1 METQGYVIFT
11 QGASSNVCKWLSDVA
26 KGNFD
31 NDILCVP
38 CNALN
43 KIPELFVK
51 YYEKDGNYYEPLGF
65 VGFSQDSQTTFI
77 ESTTRTHGFMK
88 DEYRSLDNE
97 LLDISFSGASQR
109 SHAIVIK
116 DNKPGLNQLGYS
128 NAFSFFVVVASVQE
142 LVTYLRS
149 TLEFE
154 IPEDVE
160 LPENKVQVSRSPLDF
175 GLPSAVPASENEVAS
190 VHRVDSS
197 VSQSQVKESLHADDA
212 GAGDSVV
219 LEDDG
224 DSEQVPRVSGFSKF
238 LGKSSESD
246 SDLDSD
252 SDPDSDN
259 ASDQDFYDI
268 PENTEAQVSL
278 TELSAGDDSTVV
290 QQVSDFVGVP
300 FSSALQLSEF
310 VLQVMQEKDFSQ
322 EQMKRLQLEVT
333 RSKTEQKA
341 ALQSQALAYDKRIET
356 LETEVSALQDTR
368 ERLQMR
374 VDNLGSPSLV
384 DSLRG
389 LCASSLS
396 LSPVSLDIPVESAL
410 GNANFFTVSG
420 SRAKGFYSTLSSMC
434 LSAVSRSEGD
444 LLLLDFGYPS
454 TAMYTFASSFVKG
467 SSRWLLSEDY
477 RSVSEFTVKHPKSD
491 SIQIFSLAQE
501 QVPPVFLCS
510 VDWVKIFDGLKS
522 EPYKWVT
529 SYFGDVDNVFG
540 VSMISSL
547 PEGSSIY
554 LVCEGDFLP
563 LSNLVNT
570 LKVIKD
576 SSPAILSS
584 IVLHIYSY
592 RNLKVN
598 NIILDTLY
606 NFLDKNKQVVI
617 HE

>member
-11 QGASSNVCKWLSDVA
+11 QGASSNVCNWLSDVA
-26 KGNFD
+26 TESND
-31 NDILCVP
+31 VDILCVP
-38 CNALN
+38 CSALN

-65 VGFSQDSQTTFI
+65 VGFSQDNQTTFI

-97 LLDISFSGASQR
+97 FLDTSFSGASQL
-109 SHAIVIK
+109 SHAVVLK
-116 DNKPGLNQLGYS
+116 DDKPGADQLGYS

-149 TLEFE
+149 TLEFKV
-154 IPEDVE
+154 PEDVE
-160 LPENKVQVSRSPLDF
+160 IPENKVQVSRSPLDF
-175 GLPSAVPASENEVAS
+175 GLPSAVPSSENEVAS

-219 LEDDG
+219 FEDGG
-224 DSEQVPRVSGFSKF
+224 DSEQVSRASGFSKF
-238 LGKSSESD
+238 LGHSSESD
-246 SDLDSD
+246 SDRDSGTD
-252 SDPDSDN
+252 
-259 ASDQDFYDI
+259 SDQDFYDI

-278 TELSAGDDSTVV
+278 TELSADDGSSVV

-300 FSSALQLSEF
+300 FSSAQELSEF

-322 EQMKRLQLEVT
+322 EQMKKLQLQVT
-333 RSKTEQKA
+333 RSKTEQKS
-341 ALQSQALAYDKRIET
+341 ALQSQALAYEQRIET
-356 LETEVSALQDTR
+356 LQTEVSALQDTR

>member
-11 QGASSNVCKWLSDVA
+11 QGASSNVCKWLSNVA
-26 KGNFD
+26 KDNF
-31 NDILCVP
+31 NNNVLCVP
-38 CNALN
+38 CSALN
-43 KIPELFVK
+43 KIPDLFVK

-65 VGFSQDSQTTFI
+65 VGFSQDNQTTFI
-77 ESTTRTHGFMK
+77 ESTTRTHGFME

-109 SHAIVIK
+109 SHAVVLK
-116 DNKPGLNQLGYS
+116 DDKPGADQLGCS

-149 TLEFE
+149 TLEFD

-160 LPENKVQVSRSPLDF
+160 IPENKVQVSRSPLDF
-175 GLPSAVPASENEVAS
+175 GLPSAVPTSENEVTS

-212 GAGDSVV
+212 GAGDFVV
-219 LEDDG
+219 FEDG
-224 DSEQVPRVSGFSKF
+224 RDSEQVSRASGFSKF
-238 LGKSSESD
+238 LGHSSESD
-246 SDLDSD
+246 SDLDSS
-252 SDPDSDN
+252 SD
-259 ASDQDFYDI
+259 SDQDFYDI
-268 PENTEAQVSL
+268 PENTKAQVSL
-278 TELSAGDDSTVV
+278 TELSADDGSSVV

-300 FSSALQLSEF
+300 FSSAQELSEF

-322 EQMKRLQLEVT
+322 EQMKKLQLQVT

-501 QVPPVFLCS
+501 QVPSVFLCS

-598 NIILDTLY
+598 NIILGTLY
-606 NFLDKNKQVVI
+606 KFLDKNKQVVI

>member
-11 QGASSNVCKWLSDVA
+11 QGASSNVCNWLSDVA
-26 KGNFD
+26 TESND
-31 NDILCVP
+31 VDILCVP
-38 CNALN
+38 CSALN

-65 VGFSQDSQTTFI
+65 VGFSQDNQTTFI
-77 ESTTRTHGFMK
+77 ESTTRTYGFMK

-97 LLDISFSGASQR
+97 FLDISFSGASQL
-109 SHAIVIK
+109 SHAVVLK
-116 DNKPGLNQLGYS
+116 DDKPGADQLGYS

-160 LPENKVQVSRSPLDF
+160 VPENKVQVSRSPLDF
-175 GLPSAVPASENEVAS
+175 GLPSAVPTSENEVAS

-197 VSQSQVKESLHADDA
+197 VSHSQVKESLHADDA

-219 LEDDG
+219 FEDG
-224 DSEQVPRVSGFSKF
+224 RDSEQVSRASGFSKF
-238 LGKSSESD
+238 LGHSSESD
-246 SDLDSD
+246 SDLDSGTD
-252 SDPDSDN
+252 
-259 ASDQDFYDI
+259 SDQDFYDI

-278 TELSAGDDSTVV
+278 TELSADDGSSVV

-300 FSSALQLSEF
+300 FSSAQELSEF

-322 EQMKRLQLEVT
+322 EQMKKLQLEVT

-341 ALQSQALAYDKRIET
+341 ALQSQALVYDQCIET
-356 LETEVSALQDTR
+356 LQTEVSALQDTR

-570 LKVIKD
+570 LKVIND

-606 NFLDKNKQVVI
+606 KFLDKNKQVVI

>member
-26 KGNFD
+26 KDNF
-31 NDILCVP
+31 NNNVLCVP
-38 CNALN
+38 CSALD

-65 VGFSQDSQTTFI
+65 VGFSQDNQTTFI

-97 LLDISFSGASQR
+97 FLDISFSGASQR
-109 SHAIVIK
+109 SHAVVLK
-116 DNKPGLNQLGYS
+116 DDKPGADQLGYS

-149 TLEFE
+149 TLEFD

-160 LPENKVQVSRSPLDF
+160 IPENKVQVSRSPLDF
-175 GLPSAVPASENEVAS
+175 GLPSAVPASENKVAS

-224 DSEQVPRVSGFSKF
+224 DSEQVPRVLGFSKF

-246 SDLDSD
+246 SDLDSG

-434 LSAVSRSEGD
+434 LGAVSRSEGD

-467 SSRWLLSEDY
+467 SSQWLLSKDY

-563 LSNLVNT
+563 LSNLVKT

-606 NFLDKNKQVVI
+606 KFLDKNKQVVI

>member
-11 QGASSNVCKWLSDVA
+11 QGASSNVCKWLSNVA
-26 KGNFD
+26 KDNF
-31 NDILCVP
+31 NNNVLCVP
-38 CNALN
+38 CSALD
-43 KIPELFVK
+43 KIPDLFVK

-65 VGFSQDSQTTFI
+65 VGFSQDNQTKVI
-77 ESTTRTHGFMK
+77 ESTTRSHGFMK

-97 LLDISFSGASQR
+97 FLDISFSGSLQR

-149 TLEFE
+149 TLEFD

-175 GLPSAVPASENEVAS
+175 GLPSAVPTSENEVAS

-197 VSQSQVKESLHADDA
+197 VSQSQVKESLHADDE

-219 LEDDG
+219 FEDG
-224 DSEQVPRVSGFSKF
+224 RDSEQVSRASGFSKF
-238 LGKSSESD
+238 LGHSSESD
-246 SDLDSD
+246 SDRDSGTD
-252 SDPDSDN
+252 
-259 ASDQDFYDI
+259 SDQDFYDI

-278 TELSAGDDSTVV
+278 TELSADDGSSVV

-341 ALQSQALAYDKRIET
+341 ALQSQALAYDQRIET
-356 LETEVSALQDTR
+356 LQTEVEVLQDTR

-477 RSVSEFTVKHPKSD
+477 RSVSDFTVKHPKSD

-606 NFLDKNKQVVI
+606 KFLDKNKQVVI

>member
-11 QGASSNVCKWLSDVA
+11 QGASSNVCKWLSNVA
-26 KGNFD
+26 KDNF
-31 NDILCVP
+31 NNNVLCVP
-38 CNALN
+38 CSALD

-65 VGFSQDSQTTFI
+65 VGFSQDNQTKVI
-77 ESTTRTHGFMK
+77 ESTTRSHGFMK

-97 LLDISFSGASQR
+97 FLDISFSGSLQR

-149 TLEFE
+149 TLEFD

-175 GLPSAVPASENEVAS
+175 GLPSAVPVSENEVAS

-219 LEDDG
+219 FEDGG
-224 DSEQVPRVSGFSKF
+224 DSEQVSRASGFSKF
-238 LGKSSESD
+238 LGHSSESD
-246 SDLDSD
+246 SDLDSGTD
-252 SDPDSDN
+252 
-259 ASDQDFYDI
+259 SDQDFYDI

-278 TELSAGDDSTVV
+278 TELSADDGSSVV

-300 FSSALQLSEF
+300 FSSAQELSEF

-322 EQMKRLQLEVT
+322 EQMKKLQLQVT
-333 RSKTEQKA
+333 RSKTEQKS
-341 ALQSQALAYDKRIET
+341 ALQSQALAYEQRIDT
-356 LETEVSALQDTR
+356 LQTEVSALQDTR

-606 NFLDKNKQVVI
+606 KFLDKNKQVVI

>member
-1 METQGYVIFT
+1 M
-11 QGASSNVCKWLSDVA
+11 
-26 KGNFD
+26 
-31 NDILCVP
+31 
-38 CNALN
+38 
-43 KIPELFVK
+43 
-51 YYEKDGNYYEPLGF
+51 
-65 VGFSQDSQTTFI
+65 
-77 ESTTRTHGFMK
+77 
-88 DEYRSLDNE
+88 
-97 LLDISFSGASQR
+97 
-109 SHAIVIK
+109 
-116 DNKPGLNQLGYS
+116 
-128 NAFSFFVVVASVQE
+128 
-142 LVTYLRS
+142 
-149 TLEFE
+149 
-154 IPEDVE
+154 
-160 LPENKVQVSRSPLDF
+160 
-175 GLPSAVPASENEVAS
+175 
-190 VHRVDSS
+190 
-197 VSQSQVKESLHADDA
+197 
-212 GAGDSVV
+212 
-219 LEDDG
+219 
-224 DSEQVPRVSGFSKF
+224 
-238 LGKSSESD
+238 
-246 SDLDSD
+246 
-252 SDPDSDN
+252 
-259 ASDQDFYDI
+259 
-268 PENTEAQVSL
+268 
-278 TELSAGDDSTVV
+278 
-290 QQVSDFVGVP
+290 
-300 FSSALQLSEF
+300 
-310 VLQVMQEKDFSQ
+310 
-322 EQMKRLQLEVT
+322 
-333 RSKTEQKA
+333 
-341 ALQSQALAYDKRIET
+341 
-356 LETEVSALQDTR
+356 
-368 ERLQMR
+368 
-374 VDNLGSPSLV
+374 
-384 DSLRG
+384 
-389 LCASSLS
+389 
-396 LSPVSLDIPVESAL
+396 
-410 GNANFFTVSG
+410 SG

-598 NIILDTLY
+598 NIILDTVY
-606 NFLDKNKQVVI
+606 KFLDKNKQVVI

>member
-11 QGASSNVCKWLSDVA
+11 QGASSNVCKWLSDIA
-26 KGNFD
+26 KDNIG
-31 NDILCVP
+31 NDILCVS
-38 CNALN
+38 CSALN

-65 VGFSQDSQTTFI
+65 VGFSQDNQTTFI
-77 ESTTRTHGFMK
+77 ESTTRTHGFME

-97 LLDISFSGASQR
+97 FLDISFSGASQR
-109 SHAIVIK
+109 SHAVVLK
-116 DNKPGLNQLGYS
+116 DDKPGADQLGYS

-149 TLEFE
+149 TLEFD

-160 LPENKVQVSRSPLDF
+160 VPENKVQVSRSPLDF
-175 GLPSAVPASENEVAS
+175 GLPSAVPSSENEVAS

-197 VSQSQVKESLHADDA
+197 VSQSQVKESLHADA
-212 GAGDSVV
+212 SVGDSAVF
-219 LEDDG
+219 EDGRDV
-224 DSEQVPRVSGFSKF
+224 EQGSRASGFSKF

-246 SDLDSD
+246 GDLDSG
-252 SDPDSDN
+252 SD
-259 ASDQDFYDI
+259 SDQDFYDI
-268 PENTEAQVSL
+268 PESTEAEVPL
-278 TELSAGDDSTVV
+278 TELSADNDSSVV

-300 FSSALQLSEF
+300 FSSAQELSEF

-322 EQMKRLQLEVT
+322 EQMRKLQIEVT
-333 RSKTEQKA
+333 RSKTDQKA
-341 ALQSQALAYDKRIET
+341 ALQSQALAYEKRVET
-356 LETEVSALQDTR
+356 LQTEVEVLQDTR

-477 RSVSEFTVKHPKSD
+477 RSVSDFTVKHPKSD

-606 NFLDKNKQVVI
+606 KFLDKNKQVII

>member
-11 QGASSNVCKWLSDVA
+11 QGASSNVCKWLSDIA
-26 KGNFD
+26 KDNIG

-38 CNALN
+38 CSALD

-65 VGFSQDSQTTFI
+65 VGFSQDNQTKVI
-77 ESTTRTHGFMK
+77 ESTTRSNGFMK

-97 LLDISFSGASQR
+97 FLDISFSGSLQR

-149 TLEFE
+149 TLEFD

-175 GLPSAVPASENEVAS
+175 GLPSAVPTSENEVAS
-190 VHRVDSS
+190 VHLVDSS

-219 LEDDG
+219 FEDG
-224 DSEQVPRVSGFSKF
+224 RDSEQVSRASGFSKF
-238 LGKSSESD
+238 LGHSSESD
-246 SDLDSD
+246 SDRDSGTDSD
-252 SDPDSDN
+252 QN
-259 ASDQDFYDI
+259 FYDI

-278 TELSAGDDSTVV
+278 SELSADDGSSVV

-300 FSSALQLSEF
+300 FSSAQELSEF

-322 EQMKRLQLEVT
+322 EQMKRLQLAVT

-341 ALQSQALAYDKRIET
+341 ALQSQALAYDQRIET
-356 LETEVSALQDTR
+356 LQTEVEVLQDTR

-434 LSAVSRSEGD
+434 LNAVSRSEGD

-570 LKVIKD
+570 LKVIKGN
-576 SSPAILSS
+576 SPAILSS

-606 NFLDKNKQVVI
+606 KFLDKNKQVVI

>member
-26 KGNFD
+26 TKSND
-31 NDILCVP
+31 VDILCVP
-38 CNALN
+38 CSALN

-65 VGFSQDSQTTFI
+65 VGFSQDNQTTFI
-77 ESTTRTHGFMK
+77 ESTTRTHGFME

-97 LLDISFSGASQR
+97 FLDISFSGASQR
-109 SHAIVIK
+109 SHAVVLK
-116 DNKPGLNQLGYS
+116 DDKPGADQLGYS

-149 TLEFE
+149 TLEFD

-160 LPENKVQVSRSPLDF
+160 IPENKVQVSRSPLDF
-175 GLPSAVPASENEVAS
+175 GLPSAVPSSENEVAS
-190 VHRVDSS
+190 VHRVGSS
-197 VSQSQVKESLHADDA
+197 VSQSQVKESLQVDA
-212 GAGDSVV
+212 SAGDSAVF
-219 LEDDG
+219 EDGRDV
-224 DSEQVPRVSGFSKF
+224 EQVSRASGFSKF

-246 SDLDSD
+246 SDRDSGTD
-252 SDPDSDN
+252 
-259 ASDQDFYDI
+259 SDQDFYDI

-278 TELSAGDDSTVV
+278 TELSADDGSSVV

-300 FSSALQLSEF
+300 FSSAQELSEF

-322 EQMKRLQLEVT
+322 EQMKKLQLQVT

-341 ALQSQALAYDKRIET
+341 ALQSQALVYDQCIET
-356 LETEVSALQDTR
+356 LQTEVSALQDTR

-606 NFLDKNKQVVI
+606 KFLDKNKQVVI

>member
-11 QGASSNVCKWLSDVA
+11 QGASSNVCKWLSNVA
-26 KGNFD
+26 KDNF
-31 NDILCVP
+31 NNNVLCVP
-38 CNALN
+38 CSALD

-65 VGFSQDSQTTFI
+65 VGFSQDNQTKVI
-77 ESTTRTHGFMK
+77 ESTTRSHGFMK

-97 LLDISFSGASQR
+97 FLDISFSGSLQR

-149 TLEFE
+149 TLEFD

-175 GLPSAVPASENEVAS
+175 GLPSAVPTSENEVAS

-219 LEDDG
+219 FEDG
-224 DSEQVPRVSGFSKF
+224 RDSEQVPRNSGFSKF
-238 LGKSSESD
+238 LDHSSESD
-246 SDLDSD
+246 SDLDSGSDLGSD
-252 SDPDSDN
+252 SDL
-259 ASDQDFYDI
+259 DQNFYDI

-278 TELSAGDDSTVV
+278 SELSADDGSSVV

-300 FSSALQLSEF
+300 FSSAQELSEF

-322 EQMKRLQLEVT
+322 EQMKRLQLAVT

-341 ALQSQALAYDKRIET
+341 ALQSQALAYDQRIET
-356 LETEVSALQDTR
+356 LQTEVEVLQDTR

-434 LSAVSRSEGD
+434 LSAVSRFEGD

-467 SSRWLLSEDY
+467 SSQWLLSEDY

-606 NFLDKNKQVVI
+606 KFLDKNKQVVI

>member
-11 QGASSNVCKWLSDVA
+11 QGASSNVCNWLSDVA
-26 KGNFD
+26 TESND
-31 NDILCVP
+31 VDILCVP
-38 CNALN
+38 CSALN

-65 VGFSQDSQTTFI
+65 VGFSQDNQTTFI

-109 SHAIVIK
+109 SHAVVLK
-116 DNKPGLNQLGYS
+116 DDKPGAEQLGYS
-128 NAFSFFVVVASVQE
+128 NAFSFFVVVASVHE

-149 TLEFE
+149 TLEFD

-160 LPENKVQVSRSPLDF
+160 VPENKVQVSRSPLDF
-175 GLPSAVPASENEVAS
+175 GLPSAVPSSENEVAS
-190 VHRVDSS
+190 VHRVDYS

-219 LEDDG
+219 FEDG
-224 DSEQVPRVSGFSKF
+224 DSEQVPRASGFSKF
-238 LGKSSESD
+238 LGNSSESE
-246 SDLDSD
+246 SDLGSGSD
-252 SDPDSDN
+252 
-259 ASDQDFYDI
+259 SDQDFYDI

-278 TELSAGDDSTVV
+278 TELSADDGVSVV

-300 FSSALQLSEF
+300 FSSAQELSEF
-310 VLQVMQEKDFSQ
+310 MLQVMQEKDFSQ
-322 EQMKRLQLEVT
+322 EQMKKLQLEVT

-356 LETEVSALQDTR
+356 LQTEVSALQDTR

-606 NFLDKNKQVVI
+606 KFLDKNKQVVI

>member
-26 KGNFD
+26 TESND
-31 NDILCVP
+31 VDILCVP
-38 CNALN
+38 CSALN

-77 ESTTRTHGFMK
+77 ESTTRTHGFME

-97 LLDISFSGASQR
+97 FLDISFSGASQL
-109 SHAIVIK
+109 SHAVVLK
-116 DNKPGLNQLGYS
+116 DDKPGADQLGCS

-154 IPEDVE
+154 IPEHVE

-175 GLPSAVPASENEVAS
+175 GLPSAVPTSENEVAS

-219 LEDDG
+219 FEDG
-224 DSEQVPRVSGFSKF
+224 RDSEQVSRASGFSKF
-238 LGKSSESD
+238 LGHSSESD
-246 SDLDSD
+246 SDRDSGTD
-252 SDPDSDN
+252 
-259 ASDQDFYDI
+259 SDQDFYDI
-268 PENTEAQVSL
+268 PENTDAQVSL
-278 TELSAGDDSTVV
+278 TELSADDGSSVV
-290 QQVSDFVGVP
+290 RQVSDFVGVP

-322 EQMKRLQLEVT
+322 EQMKRLQLQVT

-341 ALQSQALAYDKRIET
+341 ALQSQALAYEQRIET
-356 LETEVSALQDTR
+356 LETEVEVLRDTR

-570 LKVIKD
+570 LKVIKAN
-576 SSPAILSS
+576 SPAILSS

>member
-26 KGNFD
+26 TKSND
-31 NDILCVP
+31 VDILCVP
-38 CNALN
+38 CSALN

-65 VGFSQDSQTTFI
+65 VGFSQDNQTTFI
-77 ESTTRTHGFMK
+77 ESTTRTHGFME

-97 LLDISFSGASQR
+97 FLDISFSGASQR
-109 SHAIVIK
+109 SHAVVLK
-116 DNKPGLNQLGYS
+116 DDKPGADQLGYS

-149 TLEFE
+149 TLEFD

-160 LPENKVQVSRSPLDF
+160 IPENKVQVSRSPLDF
-175 GLPSAVPASENEVAS
+175 GLPSAVPSSENEVAS
-190 VHRVDSS
+190 VHRVGSS
-197 VSQSQVKESLHADDA
+197 VSQSQVKESLQVDA
-212 GAGDSVV
+212 SAGDSAVF
-219 LEDDG
+219 EDGRDV
-224 DSEQVPRVSGFSKF
+224 EQVSRASGFSKF

-246 SDLDSD
+246 SDFDSGSD
-252 SDPDSDN
+252 SGSDN
-259 ASDQDFYDI
+259 DSDQDFYDI

-278 TELSAGDDSTVV
+278 SSVSADDGVSVV

-322 EQMKRLQLEVT
+322 EQMKKLQLQVT
-333 RSKTEQKA
+333 RSKTEQKS
-341 ALQSQALAYDKRIET
+341 ALQSQALAYEQLIET
-356 LETEVSALQDTR
+356 LQTEVSALQDTR

-606 NFLDKNKQVVI
+606 KFLDKNKQVVI

>member
-26 KGNFD
+26 TESND
-31 NDILCVP
+31 VDILCVP
-38 CNALN
+38 CSALN

-65 VGFSQDSQTTFI
+65 VGFSQDNQTTFI
-77 ESTTRTHGFMK
+77 ESTTRTHGFME

-97 LLDISFSGASQR
+97 FLDTSFSGASQL
-109 SHAIVIK
+109 SHAVVLK
-116 DNKPGLNQLGYS
+116 DDKPGADQLGYS

-149 TLEFE
+149 TLEFG

-160 LPENKVQVSRSPLDF
+160 VPENKVQVSRSPLDF
-175 GLPSAVPASENEVAS
+175 GLPSAVPSSENEVAS

-212 GAGDSVV
+212 GAGDSAVF
-219 LEDDG
+219 EDGG
-224 DSEQVPRVSGFSKF
+224 DSEQVSRASRFSKF
-238 LGKSSESD
+238 LGKSSEFDKDPDNDPVSG
-246 SDLDSD
+246 SDL
-252 SDPDSDN
+252 
-259 ASDQDFYDI
+259 DQDFYDI
-268 PENTEAQVSL
+268 PENTDAQVSL
-278 TELSAGDDSTVV
+278 TKLSADDGSSVV

-322 EQMKRLQLEVT
+322 EQMKKLQLEVT

-396 LSPVSLDIPVESAL
+396 LTPVSLDIPVESAL

-434 LSAVSRSEGD
+434 LGAVSRSEGD

-467 SSRWLLSEDY
+467 SSQWLLSKDY

-570 LKVIKD
+570 LKVIKAN
-576 SSPAILSS
+576 SPAILSS

-606 NFLDKNKQVVI
+606 KFLDKNKQVVI

>member
-11 QGASSNVCKWLSDVA
+11 QGASSNVCKWLSDIA
-26 KGNFD
+26 KDNIG
-31 NDILCVP
+31 NDILCVS
-38 CNALN
+38 CSALN

-65 VGFSQDSQTTFI
+65 VGFSQDNQTTFI
-77 ESTTRTHGFMK
+77 ESTTRTHGFME

-109 SHAIVIK
+109 SHAVVLK
-116 DNKPGLNQLGYS
+116 DDKPGADQLGCS

-149 TLEFE
+149 TLEFD

-175 GLPSAVPASENEVAS
+175 GLPSAVPTSENEVAS

-219 LEDDG
+219 FEDG
-224 DSEQVPRVSGFSKF
+224 RDSEQVSRASGFSKF
-238 LGKSSESD
+238 LGHSSESD
-246 SDLDSD
+246 SDLDSGTD
-252 SDPDSDN
+252 
-259 ASDQDFYDI
+259 SDQDFYDI

-278 TELSAGDDSTVV
+278 TELSADDGSSVV

-322 EQMKRLQLEVT
+322 EQMKKLQLEVT

-341 ALQSQALAYDKRIET
+341 VLQSQALAYDKRIET

-606 NFLDKNKQVVI
+606 KFLDKNKQVVI

>member
-11 QGASSNVCKWLSDVA
+11 QGASSNVCKWLSNVA
-26 KGNFD
+26 KDNF
-31 NDILCVP
+31 NNNVLCVP
-38 CNALN
+38 CSALD

-65 VGFSQDSQTTFI
+65 VGFSQDNQTTFI
-77 ESTTRTHGFMK
+77 ESTTRTHGFME

-97 LLDISFSGASQR
+97 FLDISFSGASQR
-109 SHAIVIK
+109 SHAVVLK
-116 DNKPGLNQLGYS
+116 DDKPGADQLGYS

-149 TLEFE
+149 TLEFD

-160 LPENKVQVSRSPLDF
+160 VPENKVQVSRSPLDF
-175 GLPSAVPASENEVAS
+175 GLPSAVPSSENEVAS

-197 VSQSQVKESLHADDA
+197 VSQSQVKESLHADA
-212 GAGDSVV
+212 SVGDSAVF
-219 LEDDG
+219 EDGRDV
-224 DSEQVPRVSGFSKF
+224 EQGSRASGFSKF

-246 SDLDSD
+246 GDLDSG
-252 SDPDSDN
+252 SD
-259 ASDQDFYDI
+259 SDQDFYDI
-268 PENTEAQVSL
+268 PESTEAEVPL
-278 TELSAGDDSTVV
+278 TELSADNDSSVV

-300 FSSALQLSEF
+300 FSSAQELSEF

-322 EQMKRLQLEVT
+322 EQMRKLQIEVT
-333 RSKTEQKA
+333 RSKTDQKA
-341 ALQSQALAYDKRIET
+341 ALQSQALAYEKRVET
-356 LETEVSALQDTR
+356 LQTEVSALQDTR

-606 NFLDKNKQVVI
+606 KFLDNNKQVVI

>member
-11 QGASSNVCKWLSDVA
+11 QGASSNVCKWLADVA
-26 KGNFD
+26 TESND
-31 NDILCVP
+31 VDILCVP
-38 CNALN
+38 CSALN

-65 VGFSQDSQTTFI
+65 VGFSQDNQTTFI

-97 LLDISFSGASQR
+97 FLDTSFSGASQL
-109 SHAIVIK
+109 SHAVVLK
-116 DNKPGLNQLGYS
+116 DDKPGADQLGCS

-160 LPENKVQVSRSPLDF
+160 LPENKPQVSRSPLDF
-175 GLPSAVPASENEVAS
+175 GLPSAVPETADEVAS
-190 VHRVDSS
+190 VHQVDSS

-219 LEDDG
+219 FEDGG
-224 DSEQVPRVSGFSKF
+224 DSKQVSRNSGFSKF

-246 SDLDSD
+246 SDLDSG
-252 SDPDSDN
+252 SD
-259 ASDQDFYDI
+259 SDQDFYDI

-278 TELSAGDDSTVV
+278 TELSADDGSSVV

-310 VLQVMQEKDFSQ
+310 MLQVMQEKDFSQ

-356 LETEVSALQDTR
+356 LETEVEALQDTR

-563 LSNLVNT
+563 LSNLVKT

-598 NIILDTLY
+598 NIIMDTLY
-606 NFLDKNKQVVI
+606 KFLDKNKQVVI

>member
-11 QGASSNVCKWLSDVA
+11 QGASSNVCKWLSNVA
-26 KGNFD
+26 KDNIG

-38 CNALN
+38 CDALH

-65 VGFSQDSQTTFI
+65 VGFSQDNQTTFI
-77 ESTTRTHGFMK
+77 ESTTRSHGFME

-97 LLDISFSGASQR
+97 FLDISFSGASQR
-109 SHAIVIK
+109 SHAVVLK
-116 DNKPGLNQLGYS
+116 DDKPGADQLGYS

-149 TLEFE
+149 TLEFD

-160 LPENKVQVSRSPLDF
+160 LPENKVRVSRSPLDF
-175 GLPSAVPASENEVAS
+175 GLPSAVPTSENEVTS

-219 LEDDG
+219 FEDGG
-224 DSEQVPRVSGFSKF
+224 DSEQVSRASGFSKF
-238 LGKSSESD
+238 LGHSSESD
-246 SDLDSD
+246 SDLDSG
-252 SDPDSDN
+252 SDL
-259 ASDQDFYDI
+259 DQDFYDI

-278 TELSAGDDSTVV
+278 TELSADDDSLVV

-300 FSSALQLSEF
+300 FSSAQELSEF

-341 ALQSQALAYDKRIET
+341 ALQSQALAYDQRIET

-434 LSAVSRSEGD
+434 LTAVSRSEGD

-477 RSVSEFTVKHPKSD
+477 RSVSGFTVKHPKSD

-570 LKVIKD
+570 LKVIKAN
-576 SSPAILSS
+576 SPAILSS

-606 NFLDKNKQVVI
+606 KFLDKNKQVVI

>member
-11 QGASSNVCKWLSDVA
+11 QGASSNVCNWLSDVA
-26 KGNFD
+26 TESND
-31 NDILCVP
+31 VDILCVP
-38 CNALN
+38 CSALN

-65 VGFSQDSQTTFI
+65 VGFSQDNQTKVI
-77 ESTTRTHGFMK
+77 ESTTRSHGFMK

-97 LLDISFSGASQR
+97 FLDISFSGSLQR

-160 LPENKVQVSRSPLDF
+160 VPENKVQVSRSPLDF
-175 GLPSAVPASENEVAS
+175 GLPSAVPTSENEVAS

-219 LEDDG
+219 FEDGG
-224 DSEQVPRVSGFSKF
+224 DSEQVSRASGFSKF

-246 SDLDSD
+246 SA
-252 SDPDSDN
+252 SDN
-259 ASDQDFYDI
+259 DSVQDFYDI
-268 PENTEAQVSL
+268 PENTEAQVSIS
-278 TELSAGDDSTVV
+278 ELSADDGSSVV
-290 QQVSDFVGVP
+290 KQVSDFVGVP
-300 FSSALQLSEF
+300 FSSAQELSEF
-310 VLQVMQEKDFSQ
+310 MLQVMQEKDFSQ
-322 EQMKRLQLEVT
+322 EQMKKLQLQVT

-341 ALQSQALAYDKRIET
+341 ALQSQALAYDQCIET
-356 LETEVSALQDTR
+356 LQTEVEVLRDTR

-467 SSRWLLSEDY
+467 SSQWLLSEDY
-477 RSVSEFTVKHPKSD
+477 RSVSDFTMKHPKSD

-598 NIILDTLY
+598 NIILDTVY
-606 NFLDKNKQVVI
+606 KFLDKNKQVVI

>member
-11 QGASSNVCKWLSDVA
+11 QGASSNVCKWLSNVA
-26 KGNFD
+26 KDNIG
-31 NDILCVP
+31 NDILCVS
-38 CNALN
+38 CSALN

-65 VGFSQDSQTTFI
+65 VGFSQDSRTTFI

-97 LLDISFSGASQR
+97 FLDTSFSGASQL
-109 SHAIVIK
+109 SHTVVLK
-116 DNKPGLNQLGYS
+116 DDKPGADQLGCS

-149 TLEFE
+149 TLEFD

-175 GLPSAVPASENEVAS
+175 GLPSAVPSSENEVAS

-197 VSQSQVKESLHADDA
+197 VSQSQVKESLHADA
-212 GAGDSVV
+212 SVGDSAV
-219 LEDDG
+219 LEDEG
-224 DSEQVPRVSGFSKF
+224 DSKQVSRASGFSKF
-238 LGKSSESD
+238 LGHSSESD
-246 SDLDSD
+246 SDLGSGSD
-252 SDPDSDN
+252 
-259 ASDQDFYDI
+259 SDQDFYDI
-268 PENTEAQVSL
+268 PENTDAQVSL
-278 TELSAGDDSTVV
+278 TELSADDGSSVV

-300 FSSALQLSEF
+300 FSSVQELSEF
-310 VLQVMQEKDFSQ
+310 MLQVMQEKDFSQ

-333 RSKTEQKA
+333 RSKTDQRA
-341 ALQSQALAYDKRIET
+341 ALQSQALAYEKRVET
-356 LETEVSALQDTR
+356 LETEVEALQDTR

-576 SSPAILSS
+576 NSPAILSS

-606 NFLDKNKQVVI
+606 KFLDKNKQVVI

>member
-11 QGASSNVCKWLSDVA
+11 QGTSSNVCKWLSDVA
-26 KGNFD
+26 TKSND
-31 NDILCVP
+31 VDILCVP
-38 CNALN
+38 CSALN

-65 VGFSQDSQTTFI
+65 VGFSQDNQTTFI
-77 ESTTRTHGFMK
+77 ESTTRTHGFME

-97 LLDISFSGASQR
+97 FLDISFSGASQR
-109 SHAIVIK
+109 SHAVVLK
-116 DNKPGLNQLGYS
+116 DDKPGADQLGYS

-149 TLEFE
+149 TLEFD

-160 LPENKVQVSRSPLDF
+160 IPENKVQVSRSPLDF
-175 GLPSAVPASENEVAS
+175 GLPSAVPSSENEVAS
-190 VHRVDSS
+190 VHRVGSS
-197 VSQSQVKESLHADDA
+197 VSQSQVKESLQVDA
-212 GAGDSVV
+212 SAGDSAVF
-219 LEDDG
+219 EDGRDV
-224 DSEQVPRVSGFSKF
+224 EQVSRASGFSKF

-246 SDLDSD
+246 SDFDSGSD
-252 SDPDSDN
+252 SGSDN
-259 ASDQDFYDI
+259 DSDQDFYDI

-278 TELSAGDDSTVV
+278 SSVSADDGVSVV

-322 EQMKRLQLEVT
+322 EQMKKLQLQVT
-333 RSKTEQKA
+333 RSKTEQKS
-341 ALQSQALAYDKRIET
+341 ALQSQALAYEQRIET
-356 LETEVSALQDTR
+356 LETEVEVLRDTR

-477 RSVSEFTVKHPKSD
+477 RSVSDFTVKHPKSD

-606 NFLDKNKQVVI
+606 KFLNKNKQVVI

>member
-11 QGASSNVCKWLSDVA
+11 QGASSNVCNWLSDVA
-26 KGNFD
+26 TESND
-31 NDILCVP
+31 VDILCVP
-38 CNALN
+38 CSALN

-65 VGFSQDSQTTFI
+65 VGFSQDNQTTFI

-97 LLDISFSGASQR
+97 FLDISFSGASQL
-109 SHAIVIK
+109 SHAVVLK
-116 DNKPGLNQLGYS
+116 DDKPGADQLGYS

-149 TLEFE
+149 TLEFD

-160 LPENKVQVSRSPLDF
+160 VPENKVQVSRSPLDF
-175 GLPSAVPASENEVAS
+175 GLPSAVPTSESEVAS
-190 VHRVDSS
+190 VQRVDSS
-197 VSQSQVKESLHADDA
+197 VSQSQVKESLHADA
-212 GAGDSVV
+212 GASDSTVF
-219 LEDDG
+219 EDG
-224 DSEQVPRVSGFSKF
+224 RDSEQVSRASGFSKF

-246 SDLDSD
+246 SA
-252 SDPDSDN
+252 SDN
-259 ASDQDFYDI
+259 DSDQDFYDI
-268 PENTEAQVSL
+268 PENTDAQVSL
-278 TELSAGDDSTVV
+278 TELSADDGSSVV

-322 EQMKRLQLEVT
+322 EQMKKLQLEVT

-467 SSRWLLSEDY
+467 SSQWLLSEDY
-477 RSVSEFTVKHPKSD
+477 RSVSDFTVKHPKSD

-598 NIILDTLY
+598 NIILDTVY
-606 NFLDKNKQVVI
+606 KFLDKNKQVVI

>member
-11 QGASSNVCKWLSDVA
+11 QGASSNVCKWLSDIA
-26 KGNFD
+26 KDNIG
-31 NDILCVP
+31 NDILCVS
-38 CNALN
+38 CSALN

-77 ESTTRTHGFMK
+77 ESTTRTHGFME

-97 LLDISFSGASQR
+97 FLDISFSGASQR
-109 SHAIVIK
+109 SHAVVLK
-116 DNKPGLNQLGYS
+116 DDKPGADQLGCS

-149 TLEFE
+149 TLEFD

-160 LPENKVQVSRSPLDF
+160 VPENKAQVSRSPLDF
-175 GLPSAVPASENEVAS
+175 GLPSAVPSSENEVAS

-197 VSQSQVKESLHADDA
+197 VSQSKVKESLHADDA

-219 LEDDG
+219 FEDGRDV
-224 DSEQVPRVSGFSKF
+224 EQVSRASGFSKF

-246 SDLDSD
+246 SDFDSG
-252 SDPDSDN
+252 SDLGSDN
-259 ASDQDFYDI
+259 DSDQDFYDI
-268 PENTEAQVSL
+268 PENTEAEVPL
-278 TELSAGDDSTVV
+278 TELSADNDSSVV

-300 FSSALQLSEF
+300 FSSAQELSEF

-322 EQMKRLQLEVT
+322 EQMKKLQLEVT

-477 RSVSEFTVKHPKSD
+477 RSVSDFTVKHPKSD

-540 VSMISSL
+540 VSMISNL

-606 NFLDKNKQVVI
+606 KFLDKNKQVII

>member
-11 QGASSNVCKWLSDVA
+11 QGASSNVCKWLSDIA
-26 KGNFD
+26 KDNIV

-38 CNALN
+38 CSALN

-65 VGFSQDSQTTFI
+65 VGFSQDNQTTSI
-77 ESTTRTHGFMK
+77 ESTTRTHGFMEDK
-88 DEYRSLDNE
+88 YRSLDNE
-97 LLDISFSGASQR
+97 FLYISFSGASQR
-109 SHAIVIK
+109 SHAVVLK
-116 DNKPGLNQLGYS
+116 DDKPGVDQLGYS

-149 TLEFE
+149 TLEFD

-160 LPENKVQVSRSPLDF
+160 VPENKVQASRSPLDF
-175 GLPSAVPASENEVAS
+175 GLPSAVPSSENEVAS

-197 VSQSQVKESLHADDA
+197 VSQSQVKDSLHADA
-212 GAGDSVV
+212 GAGDSAVF
-219 LEDDG
+219 ENKD
-224 DSEQVPRVSGFSKF
+224 DSEQVSRASGFSKF
-238 LGKSSESD
+238 LGKSSESYGG
-246 SDLDSD
+246 LDSD
-252 SDPDSDN
+252 SD
-259 ASDQDFYDI
+259 SDQDFYDI

-278 TELSAGDDSTVV
+278 TELSSDDDSLVV

-322 EQMKRLQLEVT
+322 EQMKKLQLEVT
-333 RSKTEQKA
+333 CSKTEQKA

-396 LSPVSLDIPVESAL
+396 LSPVSLGIPVESAL

-467 SSRWLLSEDY
+467 SSQWLLSEDY

-598 NIILDTLY
+598 NIILGTLY
-606 NFLDKNKQVVI
+606 KFLDKNKQVVI

>member
-11 QGASSNVCKWLSDVA
+11 QGASSNVCKWLSNVA
-26 KGNFD
+26 KDNF
-31 NDILCVP
+31 NNVLCVP
-38 CNALN
+38 CSALD

-65 VGFSQDSQTTFI
+65 VGFSQDNQTKVI
-77 ESTTRTHGFMK
+77 ESTTRSHGFMK

-97 LLDISFSGASQR
+97 FLDISFSGSLQR

-149 TLEFE
+149 TLEFD

-175 GLPSAVPASENEVAS
+175 GLPSAVPTSENEVAS

-219 LEDDG
+219 FEDG
-224 DSEQVPRVSGFSKF
+224 RDSEQVSRASGFSKF
-238 LGKSSESD
+238 LGHSSESD
-246 SDLDSD
+246 SDLDSGTD
-252 SDPDSDN
+252 
-259 ASDQDFYDI
+259 SDQDFYDI

-278 TELSAGDDSTVV
+278 TELSADDGSSVV

-300 FSSALQLSEF
+300 FSSAQELSEF

-322 EQMKRLQLEVT
+322 EQMKKLQLQVT
-333 RSKTEQKA
+333 RSKTEQKS
-341 ALQSQALAYDKRIET
+341 ALQSQALVYEQSIET
-356 LETEVSALQDTR
+356 LQTEVSALQDTR

-576 SSPAILSS
+576 NSPAILSS
-584 IVLHIYSY
+584 IVLHVYSY

-606 NFLDKNKQVVI
+606 KFLDKNKQVII
-617 HE
+617 HD

>member
-11 QGASSNVCKWLSDVA
+11 QGASSNVCNWLSDVA
-26 KGNFD
+26 TESND
-31 NDILCVP
+31 VDILCVP
-38 CNALN
+38 CSALN

-65 VGFSQDSQTTFI
+65 VGFSQDNQTTFI
-77 ESTTRTHGFMK
+77 ESTTRTHGFME

-109 SHAIVIK
+109 SHAVVLK
-116 DNKPGLNQLGYS
+116 DDKPGADQLGYS
-128 NAFSFFVVVASVQE
+128 NAFSFFVVVASVHE

-149 TLEFE
+149 TLEFD

-160 LPENKVQVSRSPLDF
+160 VPENKVQVSRSPLDF
-175 GLPSAVPASENEVAS
+175 GLPSAVPSSENEVAS
-190 VHRVDSS
+190 VHRVGSS
-197 VSQSQVKESLHADDA
+197 VSQSQVKESLQVDA
-212 GAGDSVV
+212 SAGDSAVF
-219 LEDDG
+219 EDGRDV
-224 DSEQVPRVSGFSKF
+224 EQVSRASGFSKF
-238 LGKSSESD
+238 LGHSSESD
-246 SDLDSD
+246 SDLDSGTD
-252 SDPDSDN
+252 
-259 ASDQDFYDI
+259 SDQDFYDI

-278 TELSAGDDSTVV
+278 TELSADDGSSVV

-322 EQMKRLQLEVT
+322 EQMKKLQLQVT
-333 RSKTEQKA
+333 RSKTEQKS
-341 ALQSQALAYDKRIET
+341 ALQSQALVYEQSIET
-356 LETEVSALQDTR
+356 LQTEVSALQDTR

-598 NIILDTLY
+598 NIILGTLY
-606 NFLDKNKQVVI
+606 KFLDKNKQVVI

>member
-11 QGASSNVCKWLSDVA
+11 QGASSNVCKWLSNVA
-26 KGNFD
+26 KDNF
-31 NDILCVP
+31 NNNNNVLCVP
-38 CNALN
+38 CSALD

-65 VGFSQDSQTTFI
+65 VGFSQDNQTKVI
-77 ESTTRTHGFMK
+77 ESTTRSHGFMK

-97 LLDISFSGASQR
+97 FLDISFSGSLQR

-149 TLEFE
+149 TLEFD

-175 GLPSAVPASENEVAS
+175 GLPSAVPTSENEVAS
-190 VHRVDSS
+190 VHLVDSS

-219 LEDDG
+219 FEDG
-224 DSEQVPRVSGFSKF
+224 RDSEQVSRASGFSKF
-238 LGKSSESD
+238 LGHSSESD
-246 SDLDSD
+246 SDRDSGTD
-252 SDPDSDN
+252 
-259 ASDQDFYDI
+259 SDQDFYDI

-278 TELSAGDDSTVV
+278 SELSADDGSSVV

-300 FSSALQLSEF
+300 FSSAQELSEF

-322 EQMKRLQLEVT
+322 EQMKRLQLAVT

-341 ALQSQALAYDKRIET
+341 ALQSQALAYDQRIET
-356 LETEVSALQDTR
+356 LQTEVEVLQDTR

-606 NFLDKNKQVVI
+606 KFLDKNKQVVI

>member
-11 QGASSNVCKWLSDVA
+11 QGASSNVCKWLSAVATESNDV
-26 KGNFD
+26 
-31 NDILCVP
+31 DILCVP
-38 CNALN
+38 CSALN

-65 VGFSQDSQTTFI
+65 VGFSQDNQTTFI
-77 ESTTRTHGFMK
+77 ESTTRTHGFME

-97 LLDISFSGASQR
+97 FLDISFSGASQR
-109 SHAIVIK
+109 SHAVVLK
-116 DNKPGLNQLGYS
+116 DDKPGADQIGCS
-128 NAFSFFVVVASVQE
+128 NAFSFFVVVASMQE

-149 TLEFE
+149 TLEFD

-160 LPENKVQVSRSPLDF
+160 IPENKVQVSRSPLDF
-175 GLPSAVPASENEVAS
+175 GLPSAVPSSENEVTS

-219 LEDDG
+219 FEDGG
-224 DSEQVPRVSGFSKF
+224 DSEQVPCTSGFSKF

-246 SDLDSD
+246 GDLESGSDSGSD
-252 SDPDSDN
+252 SDL
-259 ASDQDFYDI
+259 DQDFYDI

-278 TELSAGDDSTVV
+278 TELSADDDSSVV

-322 EQMKRLQLEVT
+322 EQMKKLQFEVT

-477 RSVSEFTVKHPKSD
+477 RSVSDFTVKHPKSD

-606 NFLDKNKQVVI
+606 KFLDKDKQVVI

>member
-11 QGASSNVCKWLSDVA
+11 QGASSNVCKWLSNVA
-26 KGNFD
+26 KDNF
-31 NDILCVP
+31 NNNVLCVP
-38 CNALN
+38 CSALD

-65 VGFSQDSQTTFI
+65 VGFSQDNQTKVI
-77 ESTTRTHGFMK
+77 ESTTRSHGFMK

-97 LLDISFSGASQR
+97 FLDISFSGSLQR

-149 TLEFE
+149 TLEFD

-175 GLPSAVPASENEVAS
+175 GLPSAVSTSENEVAS

-219 LEDDG
+219 FEDG
-224 DSEQVPRVSGFSKF
+224 RDSEKVSRASGFSKF
-238 LGKSSESD
+238 LGHSSESD
-246 SDLDSD
+246 SDLDSGTD
-252 SDPDSDN
+252 
-259 ASDQDFYDI
+259 SDQDFYDI

-278 TELSAGDDSTVV
+278 TELSADDGSSVV

-300 FSSALQLSEF
+300 FSSAQELSEF

-322 EQMKRLQLEVT
+322 EQMKKLQLQVT
-333 RSKTEQKA
+333 RSKTEQKS
-341 ALQSQALAYDKRIET
+341 ALQSQALAYEQRIDT
-356 LETEVSALQDTR
+356 LQTEVEVLRDTR
-368 ERLQMR
+368 ERVQMR

-477 RSVSEFTVKHPKSD
+477 CSVSEFTVKHPKSD

-540 VSMISSL
+540 VSMISSI

-606 NFLDKNKQVVI
+606 KFLDKNKQVVI

>member
-11 QGASSNVCKWLSDVA
+11 QGASSNVCKWLSNVA
-26 KGNFD
+26 KDNF
-31 NDILCVP
+31 NNNVLCVP
-38 CNALN
+38 CSALD
-43 KIPELFVK
+43 KIPDLFVK

-65 VGFSQDSQTTFI
+65 VGFSQDNQTKVI
-77 ESTTRTHGFMK
+77 ESTTRSHGFMK

-97 LLDISFSGASQR
+97 FLDISFSGSLQR

-116 DNKPGLNQLGYS
+116 DNKPGLNQLGCS

-160 LPENKVQVSRSPLDF
+160 VPENKVQVSRSPLDF
-175 GLPSAVPASENEVAS
+175 GLPSAVLTSENEVAS
-190 VHRVDSS
+190 VHQVDSS
-197 VSQSQVKESLHADDA
+197 VSQSQVKESLHADA
-212 GAGDSVV
+212 SAGDSTVF
-219 LEDDG
+219 ENKD
-224 DSEQVPRVSGFSKF
+224 DSEQVPRNSGFSKF
-238 LGKSSESD
+238 LDHSSESD
-246 SDLDSD
+246 SDLDSGSDLGSD
-252 SDPDSDN
+252 SDL
-259 ASDQDFYDI
+259 DQNFYDI

-278 TELSAGDDSTVV
+278 SELSADDGSSVV

-300 FSSALQLSEF
+300 FSSAQELSEF

-322 EQMKRLQLEVT
+322 EQMKRLQLAVT

-341 ALQSQALAYDKRIET
+341 ALQSQALAYDQRIET
-356 LETEVSALQDTR
+356 LQTEVEVLQDTR

-467 SSRWLLSEDY
+467 SSQWLLSEDY

-554 LVCEGDFLP
+554 LVCKGDFLP
-563 LSNLVNT
+563 LFNLVNT

-606 NFLDKNKQVVI
+606 KFLDKNKQVVI

>member
-11 QGASSNVCKWLSDVA
+11 QGASSNVCNWLSGVATESNDV
-26 KGNFD
+26 
-31 NDILCVP
+31 DILCVP
-38 CNALN
+38 CSALN

-65 VGFSQDSQTTFI
+65 VGFSQDNQTTFI
-77 ESTTRTHGFMK
+77 ESTTRTHGFME

-97 LLDISFSGASQR
+97 LLDISFSGASQF
-109 SHAIVIK
+109 SHAVVLK
-116 DNKPGLNQLGYS
+116 DDKPGADQLGYS

-149 TLEFE
+149 TLEFD

-160 LPENKVQVSRSPLDF
+160 VPENKVQVSRSPLDF
-175 GLPSAVPASENEVAS
+175 GLPSAVPSSENEVAS

-197 VSQSQVKESLHADDA
+197 VSQSQVKESLHADA
-212 GAGDSVV
+212 SVGDSAVF
-219 LEDDG
+219 EDGRDV
-224 DSEQVPRVSGFSKF
+224 EQGSRASGFSKF

-246 SDLDSD
+246 GDLDSG
-252 SDPDSDN
+252 SD
-259 ASDQDFYDI
+259 SDQDFYDI
-268 PENTEAQVSL
+268 PESTEAEVPL
-278 TELSAGDDSTVV
+278 TELSADNDSSVV

-300 FSSALQLSEF
+300 FSSAQELSEF

-322 EQMKRLQLEVT
+322 EQMRKLQIEVT
-333 RSKTEQKA
+333 RSKTDQKA
-341 ALQSQALAYDKRIET
+341 ALQSQALAYEKRVET
-356 LETEVSALQDTR
+356 LQTEVEVLQDTR

-477 RSVSEFTVKHPKSD
+477 RSVSDFTVKHPKSD

-606 NFLDKNKQVVI
+606 KFLDKNKQVII

>member
-11 QGASSNVCKWLSDVA
+11 QGASSNVCKWLSDIA
-26 KGNFD
+26 KDNIG
-31 NDILCVP
+31 NDILCVS
-38 CNALN
+38 CSALN

-65 VGFSQDSQTTFI
+65 VGFSQDNQTTFI
-77 ESTTRTHGFMK
+77 ESTTRTHGFME

-97 LLDISFSGASQR
+97 FLDISFSGASQR
-109 SHAIVIK
+109 SHAVVLK
-116 DNKPGLNQLGYS
+116 DDKPGSDQLGCS

-149 TLEFE
+149 TLEFD

-160 LPENKVQVSRSPLDF
+160 VPENKVQVSRSPLDF
-175 GLPSAVPASENEVAS
+175 GLPSAVPSSENEVAS

-197 VSQSQVKESLHADDA
+197 VSQSQVKESLHADA
-212 GAGDSVV
+212 SAGDSTVF
-219 LEDDG
+219 EDGRDV
-224 DSEQVPRVSGFSKF
+224 EQVPRASGFSKF
-238 LGKSSESD
+238 LGKSSESNG
-246 SDLDSD
+246 DLDSD
-252 SDPDSDN
+252 SDSGSDN
-259 ASDQDFYDI
+259 DSDQDFYDI
-268 PENTEAQVSL
+268 PENTDAQVSL
-278 TELSAGDDSTVV
+278 TELSVDGDSSVV

-300 FSSALQLSEF
+300 FSSVLQLSEF

-322 EQMKRLQLEVT
+322 EQMKKLQLEVT

-477 RSVSEFTVKHPKSD
+477 CSVSEFTVKHPKSD

-592 RNLKVN
+592 RDLKVN
-598 NIILDTLY
+598 NIILGTLY
-606 NFLDKNKQVVI
+606 KFLDKNKQVVI

>member
-11 QGASSNVCKWLSDVA
+11 QGASSNVCKWLSNVA
-26 KGNFD
+26 KDNF
-31 NDILCVP
+31 NNNVLCVP
-38 CNALN
+38 CSALN
-43 KIPELFVK
+43 KIPDLFVK

-65 VGFSQDSQTTFI
+65 VGFSQDNQTTFI
-77 ESTTRTHGFMK
+77 ESTTRTHGFME

-109 SHAIVIK
+109 SHAVVLK
-116 DNKPGLNQLGYS
+116 DDKPGADQLGCS

-149 TLEFE
+149 TLEFD

-160 LPENKVQVSRSPLDF
+160 IPENKVQVSRSPLDF
-175 GLPSAVPASENEVAS
+175 GLPSAVPTSENEVTS

-219 LEDDG
+219 FEDG
-224 DSEQVPRVSGFSKF
+224 RDSEQVSRASGFSKF
-238 LGKSSESD
+238 LGHSSESD
-246 SDLDSD
+246 SDLDSS
-252 SDPDSDN
+252 SD
-259 ASDQDFYDI
+259 SDQDFYDI

-278 TELSAGDDSTVV
+278 TELSADDGSSVV

-300 FSSALQLSEF
+300 FSSAQELSEF

-322 EQMKRLQLEVT
+322 EQMKKLQLQVT

-598 NIILDTLY
+598 NIILGTLY
-606 NFLDKNKQVVI
+606 KFLDKNKQVVI

>member
-11 QGASSNVCKWLSDVA
+11 QGASSNVCKWLSNVA
-26 KGNFD
+26 KDNF
-31 NDILCVP
+31 NNNVLCVP
-38 CNALN
+38 CSALD

-65 VGFSQDSQTTFI
+65 VGFSQDNQTKVI
-77 ESTTRTHGFMK
+77 ESTTRSHGFMK

-97 LLDISFSGASQR
+97 FLDISFSGSLQR

-149 TLEFE
+149 TLEFD

-160 LPENKVQVSRSPLDF
+160 IPENKVQVSRSPLDF
-175 GLPSAVPASENEVAS
+175 GLPSAVPTSENEVAS

-212 GAGDSVV
+212 GAGDSVMF
-219 LEDDG
+219 EDG
-224 DSEQVPRVSGFSKF
+224 RDSEQVSRASGFSKF
-238 LGKSSESD
+238 LGHSSESD
-246 SDLDSD
+246 SDLDSGTD
-252 SDPDSDN
+252 
-259 ASDQDFYDI
+259 SDQDFYDI

-278 TELSAGDDSTVV
+278 TELSADDGSSVV

-300 FSSALQLSEF
+300 FSSAQELSEF

-322 EQMKRLQLEVT
+322 EQMKKLQLQVT
-333 RSKTEQKA
+333 RSKTEQKS
-341 ALQSQALAYDKRIET
+341 ALQSQALVYEQSIET
-356 LETEVSALQDTR
+356 LQTEVSALQDTR

-598 NIILDTLY
+598 NIILGTLY
-606 NFLDKNKQVVI
+606 KFLDKNKQVVI

>member
-11 QGASSNVCKWLSDVA
+11 QGASSNVCKWLSDIV
-26 KGNFD
+26 KDNIS
-31 NDILCVP
+31 NDILCVS
-38 CNALN
+38 CSALN

-65 VGFSQDSQTTFI
+65 VGFSQDNQTTFI
-77 ESTTRTHGFMK
+77 ESTTRTHGFME

-97 LLDISFSGASQR
+97 FLDISFSGASQL
-109 SHAIVIK
+109 SHAIVLK
-116 DNKPGLNQLGYS
+116 DDKPGADQLGYS

-149 TLEFE
+149 TLEFD

-175 GLPSAVPASENEVAS
+175 GLPSAVPSSENEVAS
-190 VHRVDSS
+190 VHQVASS
-197 VSQSQVKESLHADDA
+197 VSQFQVKESLHADA
-212 GAGDSVV
+212 SAGDSTVF
-219 LEDDG
+219 EDG
-224 DSEQVPRVSGFSKF
+224 RDSEQVSRASGFSKF
-238 LGKSSESD
+238 LGHSSESD
-246 SDLDSD
+246 SDLDSGTD
-252 SDPDSDN
+252 
-259 ASDQDFYDI
+259 SDQDFYDI

-278 TELSAGDDSTVV
+278 TELSADDGSSVV

-300 FSSALQLSEF
+300 FSSAQELSEF

-322 EQMKRLQLEVT
+322 EQMKRLQLAVT

-341 ALQSQALAYDKRIET
+341 ALQSQALAYEQCIET
-356 LETEVSALQDTR
+356 LQTEVEVLQDTR

-606 NFLDKNKQVVI
+606 KFLDKNKQVVI

>member
-11 QGASSNVCKWLSDVA
+11 QGASSNVCKWLSNVA
-26 KGNFD
+26 KDNF
-31 NDILCVP
+31 NNNVLCVP
-38 CNALN
+38 CSALD

-65 VGFSQDSQTTFI
+65 VGFSQDNQTKVI
-77 ESTTRTHGFMK
+77 ESTTRSHGFMK

-97 LLDISFSGASQR
+97 FLDISFSGSLQR

-149 TLEFE
+149 TLEFD

-175 GLPSAVPASENEVAS
+175 GLPSAVPTSENEVAS

-197 VSQSQVKESLHADDA
+197 VSQSQVKESLHADA
-212 GAGDSVV
+212 SAGDSIVF
-219 LEDDG
+219 EDGRDV
-224 DSEQVPRVSGFSKF
+224 EQVSRASGFSKF
-238 LGKSSESD
+238 LGNSSESD
-246 SDLDSD
+246 SGLDSG
-252 SDPDSDN
+252 SD
-259 ASDQDFYDI
+259 SDQDFYDI
-268 PENTEAQVSL
+268 PENTEVQISL
-278 TELSAGDDSTVV
+278 SELGADDGSSVV

-300 FSSALQLSEF
+300 FSSVPQLSEF

-341 ALQSQALAYDKRIET
+341 ALQSQALAYDQRIET
-356 LETEVSALQDTR
+356 LQTEVSALQDTR

-477 RSVSEFTVKHPKSD
+477 RSVSDFTVKHPKSD

-529 SYFGDVDNVFG
+529 SYFGDLDNVFG

-606 NFLDKNKQVVI
+606 KFLDKNKQVVI

>member
-11 QGASSNVCKWLSDVA
+11 QGASSNVCNWLSDVA
-26 KGNFD
+26 TESND
-31 NDILCVP
+31 VDILCVP
-38 CNALN
+38 CDALH

-51 YYEKDGNYYEPLGF
+51 YYEKDGSYYEPLGF

-77 ESTTRTHGFMK
+77 ESTTRTHGFME

-109 SHAIVIK
+109 SHAVVLK
-116 DNKPGLNQLGYS
+116 DDKPGADQLGYS

-149 TLEFE
+149 TLEFD

-175 GLPSAVPASENEVAS
+175 GLPSAVPVSENEVAS

-197 VSQSQVKESLHADDA
+197 VSQSQVKESLHEDA
-212 GAGDSVV
+212 SAGDSTVF
-219 LEDDG
+219 EDG
-224 DSEQVPRVSGFSKF
+224 LDSEQVSRASGFSKF

-246 SDLDSD
+246 SSSDSASD
-252 SDPDSDN
+252 SD
-259 ASDQDFYDI
+259 SDQDFYDI
-268 PENTEAQVSL
+268 PENTDVQVSF
-278 TELSAGDDSTVV
+278 TELSADDGSLVV

-322 EQMKRLQLEVT
+322 EQMKKLQLEVT

-396 LSPVSLDIPVESAL
+396 LSPVSLDIPMESAL

-576 SSPAILSS
+576 NSPAILSS

-606 NFLDKNKQVVI
+606 KFLDKNKQVVI

>member
-11 QGASSNVCKWLSDVA
+11 QGASYNVCKWLSDVA

-88 DEYRSLDNE
+88 DEYRSLGNE
-97 LLDISFSGASQR
+97 LLDTSFSGASQR
-109 SHAIVIK
+109 SHAVVLK
-116 DNKPGLNQLGYS
+116 DDKPGADQLGCS

-142 LVTYLRS
+142 LMTYLRS
-149 TLEFE
+149 TLEFD

-160 LPENKVQVSRSPLDF
+160 IPENKVQVSRSPLDF
-175 GLPSAVPASENEVAS
+175 GLPSAVPSSENKVAS
-190 VHRVDSS
+190 VHRVGSS
-197 VSQSQVKESLHADDA
+197 VSHSQVKESLHADDA

-219 LEDDG
+219 FEDG
-224 DSEQVPRVSGFSKF
+224 RDSEQVSRASGFSKF
-238 LGKSSESD
+238 LGHSSESD
-246 SDLDSD
+246 SDLDSGTD
-252 SDPDSDN
+252 
-259 ASDQDFYDI
+259 SDQDFYDI

-278 TELSAGDDSTVV
+278 TELSADDGSSVV

-300 FSSALQLSEF
+300 FSSAQELSEF

-322 EQMKRLQLEVT
+322 EQMKKLQLEVT

-341 ALQSQALAYDKRIET
+341 ALQSQALVYDQCIET
-356 LETEVSALQDTR
+356 LQTEVSALQDTR

-477 RSVSEFTVKHPKSD
+477 RSVSDFTVKHPKSD

-606 NFLDKNKQVVI
+606 KFLDKNKQVVI